1 MNSKDSKQII
11 EQVISDLDGLKLHAC
26 GIAVSGGSDSMALFH
41 ILTDWKSDNK
51 PKIFV
56 ASVDHGLRPESKS
69 EVAFVKKICEKKKVE
84 HTSLSPA
91 THLLNVQGN
100 LQNNARSA
108 RYQLLRNWAISK
120 NLQCVFLGHTLD
132 DQEEN
137 LLMRFFRGSGVDGL
151 AGMKKKSIRSGVLWV
166 RPLLKFRKEELRN
179 YLRNNGIEFFLI

>member
-11 EQVISDLDGLKLHAC
+11 EQVISDLDGLKLGAC

-41 ILTDWKSDNK
+41 ILADWKSDNK

-56 ASVDHGLRPESKS
+56 ASIDHGLRSESKS
-69 EVAFVKKICEKKKVE
+69 EVAFVKKICDKKKIE
-84 HTSLSPA
+84 HVSLTPPMNLSK
-91 THLLNVQGN
+91 VQGN

-108 RYQLLRNWAISK
+108 RYQLLRNWAVSK
-120 NLQCVFLGHTLD
+120 NLQCVFIGHTLD

-151 AGMKKKSIRSGVLWV
+151 AGMKKKSA
-166 RPLLKFRKEELRN
+166 RKKRLSI
-179 YLRNNGIEFFLI
+179 LP